1 MEGSLRAVDRMVSAA
16 AEILVGFNVFPRYR
30 EAVSDE
36 RNDQERAG
44 QVDSRTGRVQR
55 FSLNSGGNTDEG
67 FALSI

>member
-1 MEGSLRAVDRMVSAA
+1 MQARLMREVQ
-16 AEILVGFNVFPRYR
+16 VGFNVFPRYR

-36 RNDQERAG
+36 MNDQERAG
-44 QVDSRTGRVQR
+44 QVDSRIGRVQR